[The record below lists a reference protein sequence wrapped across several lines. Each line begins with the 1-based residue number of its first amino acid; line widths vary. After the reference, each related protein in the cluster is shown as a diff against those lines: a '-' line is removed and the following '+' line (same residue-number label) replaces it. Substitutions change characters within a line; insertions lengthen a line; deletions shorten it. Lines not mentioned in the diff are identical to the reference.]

1 MNSQQLSSLHT
12 LSLSVRLRM
21 NDEDLR
27 SQLLRRLRV
36 GARVSVG
43 RNIAT
48 VRYVGPIRGRN
59 EEWVGFEWDDPGRGK
74 HDGSH
79 EGVRYFTCAYHP
91 NAGSFVRLTKL
102 LEAADSISL
111 GCSLENAIYAKYKVS
126 ALEGQKITDTEP
138 TSVLVGEREALETAA
153 MDGSLSQASFVG
165 MNISM
170 LVRSS
175 NSEMI

>member
-1 MNSQQLSSLHT
+1 
-12 LSLSVRLRM
+12 M
-21 NDEDLR
+21 NDEHLR

-79 EGVRYFTCAYHP
+79 EGVRYFTCVYHP

-111 GCSLENAIYAKYKVS
+111 GCSLESAIYDKYKVS
-126 ALEGQKITDTEP
+126 TQVQNADSEP
-138 TSVLVGEREALETAA
+138 TRVLVGEREALETAA

-170 LVRSS
+170 LVS
-175 NSEMI
+175 NSK